1 MNRINV
7 ISGYPFLQ
15 EAKVTAISDELF
27 RYQLSDGQIMPI
39 PHGQYEIEAWKK
51 KAEKMENAYS
61 KRMGIVIGS
70 VEVVV
75 HTSILKGLKR
85 TEDGAMVKEYAII
98 PGIETDY
105 AAQAVVDE
113 VVNEDTRF
121 IEKEPLPI
129 AQEFPEG
136 TKAFFLGEFNF
147 GRPLEVFR
155 HHSNNKVDIWIYIL
169 VKIKKIPM
177 IR

>member
-1 MNRINV
+1 LTNLIND

-27 RYQLSDGQIMPI
+27 KYQLSDGQIMPI
-39 PHGQYEIEAWKK
+39 PHGPYEIEAWKK
-51 KAEKMENAYS
+51 KAERMENAYS
-61 KRMGIVIGS
+61 KRMGIIIGP

-85 TEDGAMVKEYAII
+85 TEDGAMVKEYAVV

-121 IEKEPLPI
+121 IEKKPLPI
-129 AQEFPEG
+129 TEEFPEG
-136 TKAFFLGEFNF
+136 SRAFFLGEFNF

-155 HHSNNKVDIWIYIL
+155 HHPENKVDIWIYIM
-169 VKIKKIPM
+169 VKTK
-177 IR
+177 RSL